1 MMLVERLVFPRQIVA
16 VANYMLAEP
25 AEWRVPLGFS
35 KPSCYIFLIIVT
47 QSASDGIMA
56 YWLFKTEPDTFSIDT
71 LRTQKVSCW
80 EGVRNYQARNMMR
93 DQVKVG
99 DFVLIYHSS
108 CKNVGVAGIAKVVR
122 EAYPDHF
129 QFDLESDYYDPKSD
143 PDNPRWIMVDIE
155 FVRKTARVIPLSVMK
170 AMPELENMPLVK
182 RGNRLSIMPVTE
194 DEWEAILG
202 KEKLPSQR

>member
-1 MMLVERLVFPRQIVA
+1 VEKLGRQRQIVA
-16 VANYMLAEP
+16 AANYMLAEP
-25 AEWRVPLGFS
+25 AEWQAPLGFS

-99 DFVLIYHSS
+99 DLVLIYHSS

-129 QFDLESDYYDPKSD
+129 QFDPESDYYDPKSD
-143 PDNPRWIMVDIE
+143 PDNPRWIMVDVE
-155 FVRKTARVIPLSVMK
+155 FVRKTTRVIPLSVMK

-194 DEWEAILG
+194 EEWEAILG

>member
-1 MMLVERLVFPRQIVA
+1 
-16 VANYMLAEP
+16 
-25 AEWRVPLGFS
+25 
-35 KPSCYIFLIIVT
+35 
-47 QSASDGIMA
+47 MA

-71 LRTQKVSCW
+71 LRAQKVSCW

-129 QFDLESDYYDPKSD
+129 QFDPESDYYDPKSD
-143 PDNPRWIMVDIE
+143 PDNPRWIMVDVE
-155 FVRKTARVIPLSVMK
+155 FVRKTTRVIPLSVMK

-182 RGNRLSIMPVTE
+182 RGNRLSIMPVTGE
-194 DEWEAILG
+194 EWEAILG